1 MKKCFI
7 SCVIIVLCA
16 RYVISQSCSL
26 DPDGQ
31 ATNAEVLILGAG
43 IAGIS
48 AARTLEVNGVT
59 DFLVIEA
66 GDRIGGRIREYGD
79 TNIEIGAN
87 WIQGLDPTDPMR
99 HPIWREWTECDAD
112 GPSGAVTPGYNHIFD
127 PDGNPY
133 NITDENGAYLTSEY
147 NFEHAYETVEE
158 LGEGLEED
166 ISLSRA
172 FRMGGWN
179 PQSPLDMFV
188 EWSHID
194 LCSAIKAENMSLL
207 HYLLLATYTDF
218 VDPLGEG
225 EGIDYLVTDE
235 KGYSFVVDCMA
246 RNFKDDRVRLNSLIT
261 RVHTAE
267 DCVCV
272 TVEGGDLYCGDFAVL
287 TFSIGALQ
295 ASNRGENSSV
305 QFYPPLPKWK
315 QDAIDNITLVQYG
328 KIFLQFD
335 TPFWEESDDQQ
346 SLGYVS
352 NERGDYLYFVLDE
365 NLPNTILF
373 SVTEDLAIKVASQS
387 ENETASEIMTVLR
400 RIFGEDIPDPHTTIV
415 SKWTVDPLFYCAFTV
430 PSPGVPLDIFDVLL
444 TPVNY
449 RLYFAGESLNI
460 THRGFTNSGYGNGAY
475 VADQVLSLEAGAVKC
490 EGDYSVQHNTCS

>member
-1 MKKCFI
+1 MF
-7 SCVIIVLCA
+7 VIIAVCA
-16 RYVISQSCSL
+16 RSVISQSCSL
-26 DPDGQ
+26 DPDGE
-31 ATNAEVLILGAG
+31 ATTAEVLILGAG

-87 WIQGLDPTDPMR
+87 WIQGYDPTDPMH
-99 HPIWREWTECDAD
+99 HPIWREWSACDAD
-112 GPSGAVTPGYNHIFD
+112 GPDGALTLDYNAIFD

-147 NFEHAYETVEE
+147 MFELAYEVAEE
-158 LGEGLEED
+158 LGEDIEED
-166 ISLSRA
+166 ISLSQA
-172 FRMGGWN
+172 FRIGGWN
-179 PQSPLDMFV
+179 PQSPLENFV

-207 HYLLLATYTDF
+207 HYLLLSTYTDF
-218 VDPLGEG
+218 VNPDGEG
-225 EGIDYLVTDE
+225 EGYDYLVTDE

-261 RVHTAE
+261 RVQTAD

-272 TVEGGDLYCGDFAVL
+272 TVEDGERYCGEFAMV
-287 TFSIGALQ
+287 TFSIPALQ

-305 QFYPPLPKWK
+305 SFDPPLPKWK
-315 QDAIDNITLVQYG
+315 QDAINMITPVYYG

-335 TPFWEESDDQQ
+335 TPFWEETDAQQ

-352 NERGDYLYFVLDE
+352 NEMGDYLYLAIDK
-365 NLPNTILF
+365 NLTNTLLF
-373 SVTEDLAIKVASQS
+373 SVTEDFALRIARQS
-387 ENETASEIMTVLR
+387 ESETANEVMIVLR

-415 SKWTVDPLFYCAFTV
+415 SKWPEDPRFLCAFTILT
-430 PSPGVPLDIFDVLL
+430 PGVPLNIFDVLL
-444 TPVNY
+444 EPVNF

-460 THRGFTNSGYGNGAY
+460 STRGFTHGGYGNGAY
-475 VADQVLSLEAGAVKC
+475 VADLLLSLRAGAVKC
-490 EGDYSVQHNTCS
+490 ECNYSLQTIHVVDCI